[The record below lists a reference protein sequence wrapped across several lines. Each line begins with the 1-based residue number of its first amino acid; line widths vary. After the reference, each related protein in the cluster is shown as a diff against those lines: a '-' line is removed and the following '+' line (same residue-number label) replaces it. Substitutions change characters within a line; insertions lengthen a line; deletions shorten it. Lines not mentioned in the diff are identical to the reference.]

1 MMEKKFKITVDG
13 REYNVTVEDLSEGAG
28 SLYPAPGSMN
38 IPAPQAAAPT
48 AAPAAAAPAAR
59 GPSGPGD
66 VVATLGGVVE
76 SIAVTVG
83 QQVNQGDKVAVIEAM
98 KMKNTMVAARSGKVS
113 AIAVKVGDAVEAGHV
128 LLTIA

>member
-1 MMEKKFKITVDG
+1 MCIRD
-13 REYNVTVEDLSEGAG
+13 R
-28 SLYPAPGSMN
+28 
-38 IPAPQAAAPT
+38 
-48 AAPAAAAPAAR
+48 APAAPAAPAAR

-113 AIAVKVGDAVEAGHV
+113 AIAVKAGDAVEAGQV